1 MLSGAPSRATTAG
14 KARKRGDGLGPEII
28 TKLGTAVEVELA
40 EPLRVL
46 AVKGALKGC
55 RRRLR

>member
-1 MLSGAPSRATTAG
+1 MLGGAPTREGPAG

-28 TKLGTAVEVELA
+28 TKLGTAVEVEPA

-55 RRRLR
+55 RWRLR